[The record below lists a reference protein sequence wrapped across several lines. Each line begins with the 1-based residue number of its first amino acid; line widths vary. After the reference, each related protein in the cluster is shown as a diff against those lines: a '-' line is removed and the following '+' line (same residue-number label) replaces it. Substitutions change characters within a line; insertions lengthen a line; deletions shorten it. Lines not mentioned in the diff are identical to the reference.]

1 MLSSPYSVRALSP
14 ADVPLFRQ
22 LNELFGVAFNEA
34 DTYGAWPP
42 DDRYLEKLLSR
53 RHIIVIVALS
63 EGQVVAGVVAYELE
77 KFESQRSEFYIYDL
91 AVDERHR
98 RRHVATAM
106 IEHLREIAAR
116 RGGWLIFVQADYE
129 DNPAIA
135 LYNKLGV
142 REEVLHFVIPFGAR

>member
-1 MLSSPYSVRALSP
+1 MGLG
-14 ADVPLFRQ
+14 RQ
-22 LNELFGVAFNEA
+22 MTAI
-34 DTYGAWPP
+34 W
-42 DDRYLEKLLSR
+42 
-53 RHIIVIVALS
+53 HIIVIVALS
-63 EGQVVAGVVAYELE
+63 EGQVVAGLVAYELE

-142 REEVLHFVIPFGAR
+142 REEVLHFDIPVRRPVK